1 MAEAEG
7 LTALHSEAEKLQ
19 RVRPAGKL
27 TWMQISMQLISVF
40 TMETSV
46 LNDSCLSRVYL
57 ESCRR
62 LAEFALVFV
71 SLKLLSRGG

>member
-1 MAEAEG
+1 MDADLYA
-7 LTALHSEAEKLQ
+7 AHFC
-19 RVRPAGKL
+19 VYY
-27 TWMQISMQLISVF
+27 
-40 TMETSV
+40 METSV
-46 LNDSCLSRVYL
+46 LNYSCMSRVYL

>member
-1 MAEAEG
+1 
-7 LTALHSEAEKLQ
+7 
-19 RVRPAGKL
+19 
-27 TWMQISMQLISVF
+27 MQLISVF

-46 LNDSCLSRVYL
+46 LNDSCMSRVYL